1 MHPRVQKNT
10 FPLMQNVTQ
19 NKWLLQHPTLWYP
32 CKKVEHVCKNARKN
46 ACKNACCICC
56 CRPIAPPPPPPPHL
70 TPADG
75 QMSRCACNK
84 PRAKTFAVYL
94 CASYEQHTCLRE
106 HIIRYGFSPKRCPPV
121 TLRAK
126 RAVNW
131 RDAVA
136 DKGCSVRAPV
146 HLSIRERRALTRFDD
161 ELLSNNVTK
170 SRCKTC

>member
-1 MHPRVQKNT
+1 M
-10 FPLMQNVTQ
+10 LY
-19 NKWLLQHPTLWYP
+19 LLLSAYP
-32 CKKVEHVCKNARKN
+32 
-46 ACKNACCICC
+46 
-56 CRPIAPPPPPPPHL
+56 PPPPPPPPPPHL

-75 QMSRCACNK
+75 QMSRCVCNK
-84 PRAKTFAVYL
+84 PHAKTFAVYL

-146 HLSIRERRALTRFDD
+146 HLSIRERRALTSLTMSFYRITSPNHVVRRVKATRLYGRFGQRHVFFNIRQTT
-161 ELLSNNVTK
+161 EHEVA
-170 SRCKTC
+170 